1 MKRLKVLVF
10 AAATGRIGHVFIW
23 GERLL
28 DWGMSIRASRS
39 PALAAL
45 HARKL
50 IETLNPDVVVTEE
63 LPKSSTNG
71 AKTRLLLAA
80 IADVALH
87 TRLLDIRAKRL
98 HNFPNKYDEAAYLA
112 TRFPEIAAWVPKK
125 RRLWEAEPRATVLF
139 EALAL
144 GLCVISDN

>member
-1 MKRLKVLVF
+1 MKRLKVLAI
-10 AAATGRIGHVFIW
+10 AAATGRIGHVLIM

-39 PALAAL
+39 PELAAA

-63 LPKSSTNG
+63 LSKSSTKG
-71 AKTRLLLAA
+71 EKTRLLLAA
-80 IADVALH
+80 IADVALQIK
-87 TRLLDIRAKRL
+87 LLDIRAKRP
-98 HNFPNKYDEAAYLA
+98 HEFPNKYEEAAYLA

-125 RRLWEAEPRATVLF
+125 RRLWEPEPRATVLF

-144 GLCVISDN
+144 GLRVISED